1 MAKTAKVC
9 PFSKV
14 MCRECAVYRG
24 RHMEICFDAGYRGGS
39 PWPAME
45 KKQKP
50 ANGTTD
56 FKLDVPDL
64 PDCSKRLKDIEDSE
78 C

>member
-1 MAKTAKVC
+1 
-9 PFSKV
+9 
-14 MCRECAVYRG
+14 
-24 RHMEICFDAGYRGGS
+24 MEICFDAGYRGGS